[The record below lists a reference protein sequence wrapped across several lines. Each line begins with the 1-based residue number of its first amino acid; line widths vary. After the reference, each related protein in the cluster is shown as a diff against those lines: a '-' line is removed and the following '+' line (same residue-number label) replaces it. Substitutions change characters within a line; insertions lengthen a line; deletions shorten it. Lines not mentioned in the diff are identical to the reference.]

1 MVLLVAGYD
10 TTGTTLA
17 WTCYALSKNPDVQD
31 KLRAEIEE
39 ITDGNLDKKLSYD
52 DLLGMHYL
60 DQVISETLRFY
71 NPAGML
77 KRTTTKDYTLPG
89 TDITIPKD
97 TNVWINS
104 IGKSC
109 LKNIWTVHSKINI
122 LSLSLYTAIHF
133 DSKNYSNPHSWDPD
147 HFSKEAK
154 GNRNP

>member
-1 MVLLVAGYD
+1 MSQLESFFDEFLSFDLFQSKEFDEIVIVATAMVLLVAGYD

-52 DLLGMHYL
+52 DLLGMNYL

-109 LKNIWTVHSKINI
+109 LKNI
-122 LSLSLYTAIHF
+122 
-133 DSKNYSNPHSWDPD
+133 
-147 HFSKEAK
+147 
-154 GNRNP
+154 

>member
-52 DLLGMHYL
+52 DLLGMNYL

-89 TDITIPKD
+89 TDITIAKD

-109 LKNIWTVHSKINI
+109 LKNIWPVHSKNNI
-122 LSLSLYTAIHF
+122 L
-133 DSKNYSNPHSWDPD
+133 PV
-147 HFSKEAK
+147 FSF
-154 GNRNP
+154 PI

>member
-52 DLLGMHYL
+52 DLLGMTYL

-71 NPAGML
+71 NPAGLL
-77 KRTTTKDYTLPG
+77 KRTTTKDYSLPG

-104 IGKSC
+104 IGNKIHALKIYDQFTLNTGWLFLPRCFSC
-109 LKNIWTVHSKINI
+109 FVRQI
-122 LSLSLYTAIHF
+122 LA
-133 DSKNYSNPHSWDPD
+133 
-147 HFSKEAK
+147 
-154 GNRNP
+154 